1 MKVSHEEKEK
11 HLKMVYRNNV
21 IVARDGEKI
30 IVVHS
35 KRSIKPLLP
44 FEISQQ
50 VFEQWKRRDDR
61 IAVTETP
68 YKELFAIEVHRSDT
82 ALVCV
87 TDFNEI
93 EFSEH

>member
-21 IVARDGEKI
+21 IVAKDGEKI

-35 KRSIKPLLP
+35 KRSVKPLLP

-82 ALVCV
+82 ELVCV